1 MDVGQIFLALGSA
14 RQRRQS
20 VTISELCKGIAGHN
34 WGYFYKNLVGAL
46 MDMPVIVAST
56 NRHYPRFPSSDDNV
70 MKIID

>member
-1 MDVGQIFLALGSA
+1 MSGRFPWLWGQRGKGVK
-14 RQRRQS
+14 S

-46 MDMPVIVAST
+46 MDKPVIVAST
-56 NRHYPRFPSSDDNV
+56 NRHSPRFPSSDDNV